1 MHVAMLSHD
10 IDGASN
16 DKFSADA
23 QTCCAEQMA
32 DCSVYCRL
40 TECKLLYLIG
50 VCMYSWQIYTPR
62 RCIQNSYV
70 FYQRLQALKLFSL
83 KSASI
88 QTFAIFLSSNF

>member
-50 VCMYSWQIYTPR
+50 VCTPGRYIHPEDVFKTAMCFINACR
-62 RCIQNSYV
+62 RLNC
-70 FYQRLQALKLFSL
+70 FH
-83 KSASI
+83 
-88 QTFAIFLSSNF
+88 